1 MIIKEFQ
8 QTQLINVNQQ
18 NIHLIQKMQ
27 ANIKNVKK
35 VRSVNKSQ

>member
-18 NIHLIQKMQ
+18 KIQWIQKMQ
-27 ANIKNVKK
+27 EDIKNVKK
-35 VRSVNKSQ
+35 RKQRQ

>member
-1 MIIKEFQ
+1 MIIKESQ

-35 VRSVNKSQ
+35 RKQRQ